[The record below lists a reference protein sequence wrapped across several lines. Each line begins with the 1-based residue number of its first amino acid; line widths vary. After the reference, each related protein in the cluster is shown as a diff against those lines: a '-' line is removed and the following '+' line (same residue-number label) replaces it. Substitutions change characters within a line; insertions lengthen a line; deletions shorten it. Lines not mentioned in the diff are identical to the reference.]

1 MAEEMGREMVK
12 GKGVALA
19 QIFVCGYFRL
29 GAGMENVLFL
39 VPRFSH
45 EFGLVGVKE
54 SALFQRL
61 SPCKH
66 CEQEMV
72 SALEFF
78 PWFQSLGRAIALVV
92 GLAIVPAPAR

>member
-1 MAEEMGREMVK
+1 MGREMVK
-12 GKGVALA
+12 GKDVVLVRS
-19 QIFVCGYFRL
+19 FVCGYSRFA
-29 GAGMENVLFL
+29 AGMETVLFL
-39 VPRFSH
+39 VPRFSR
-45 EFGLVGVKE
+45 ESGLMAVKE

-78 PWFQSLGRAIALVV
+78 PWFQLHALAIALVV
-92 GLAIVPAPAR
+92 G